1 MSRILIALFGGV
13 LVMLVCCPLARAA
26 DGPVGDFDG
35 QADVGTVEPA
45 GSAEFDKIGNRY
57 VIKSSG
63 ENIWN
68 AHDDFH
74 FVYRKVSG
82 DLVLT
87 ADVSFV
93 GEGKNAHRKAGWMIR
108 QSLDADAPYVD
119 VMVHGDGL
127 IGLQYRTE
135 KGAKTVG
142 VKSTI
147 KAPATVRLERHGNT
161 FSVFVA
167 ANADKAD
174 KSGEFQLAGSID
186 VALKDPVYAGLA
198 VCSHDPKVT
207 ESAIFT
213 NVSLKKA
220 ETPAPREPGK

>member
-1 MSRILIALFGGV
+1 MSRISFLFCGILIIVA
-13 LVMLVCCPLARAA
+13 CCPFARAA
-26 DGPVGDFDG
+26 DGPVGDFEA

-45 GSAEFDKIGNRY
+45 GSAEFDKAASTY

-87 ADVSFV
+87 TSVQFV

-127 IGLQYRTE
+127 IGLQYRSE
-135 KGAKTVG
+135 KGGKTMDI
-142 VKSTI
+142 KSTI
-147 KAPATVRLERHGNT
+147 KAPAMVRLERHGDT
-161 FSVFVA
+161 FSVYVSA
-167 ANADKAD
+167 QPLKAS
-174 KSGEFQLAGSID
+174 KPGEFELAGSIK
-186 VALKDPVYAGLA
+186 VGLKDPVYAGLA
-198 VCSHDPKVT
+198 VCSHDAKT
-207 ESAIFT
+207 AETAIFSS
-213 NVSLKKA
+213 VSMK
-220 ETPAPREPGK
+220 ETEPAPRKADK